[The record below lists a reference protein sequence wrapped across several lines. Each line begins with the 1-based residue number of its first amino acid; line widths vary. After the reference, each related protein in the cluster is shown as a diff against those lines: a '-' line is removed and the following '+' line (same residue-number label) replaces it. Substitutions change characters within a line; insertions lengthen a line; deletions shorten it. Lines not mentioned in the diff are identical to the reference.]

1 MCPPQEKHFITRGI
15 ENTGQQ
21 TGLGKSCG
29 TVGVIVSG
37 GAIAFAEI
45 IKTQSYEFFIPTCL
59 GILGLIGLP
68 TATKLI
74 NSYFNDLNRRRGQ
87 K

>member
-1 MCPPQEKHFITRGI
+1 MCSSEEKHFITLGI
-15 ENTGQQ
+15 ESTGKK
-21 TGLGKSCG
+21 TKLGKSCG
-29 TVGVIVSG
+29 TAGVIVSG
-37 GAIAFAEI
+37 GVIALAEI
-45 IKTQSYEFFIPTCL
+45 IRTQSYEFFIPTCL